1 MKSLVLQLVQT
12 FPAIYGTRHHNS
24 PPPTLSLSQNNTVH
38 TLSNY
43 FFWKW
48 EDNINI
54 NLKDIDC
61 EEGRWMEL
69 ASCSMVY
76 FDFNDVQFPASDTI
90 ILLHLSIFNYV
101 PSSS

>member
-1 MKSLVLQLVQT
+1 
-12 FPAIYGTRHHNS
+12 
-24 PPPTLSLSQNNTVH
+24 
-38 TLSNY
+38 
-43 FFWKW
+43 
-48 EDNINI
+48 
-54 NLKDIDC
+54 
-61 EEGRWMEL
+61 MEL